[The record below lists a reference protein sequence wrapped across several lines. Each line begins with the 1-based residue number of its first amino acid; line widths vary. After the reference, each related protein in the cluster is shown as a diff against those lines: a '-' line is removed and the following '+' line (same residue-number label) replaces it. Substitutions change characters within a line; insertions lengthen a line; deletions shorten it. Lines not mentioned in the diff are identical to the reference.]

1 MSGTPRSIMLSVVMV
16 LTALLAA
23 SSGQG
28 ADQDKILDD
37 PFSLSL
43 DELADVTVTV
53 SSNRPERIV
62 DTPAIISRYEA
73 DQLSGLG
80 LRTLRDMLAF
90 IPGVTVQDH
99 LFGQT
104 FVSIRGVYEGFNQKV
119 LFLLDDTPYFM
130 PSHSDI
136 PLLGIPF
143 EAISHIEVIRGPGA
157 VYYGTNATGGVIKVV
172 TRKSAANSLA
182 VRAGANAFVNGGGY
196 FNSGDLASGE
206 LTAAFELQRSDGYS
220 VEYPAYT
227 SGSSDFAAGNIDKR
241 EEISSLLLTFRRQGF
256 TALGQVFESRY
267 TGIAIPR
274 HIENVND
281 LVYKGYLLSLRNDW
295 EGESSKLTIY
305 TDYNNF
311 HPHFKVAGGA
321 PNFRMDDNG
330 KKNYRWRSGLNYDRE
345 LNDWLDVFLGAEHE
359 VRSTEEYQMY
369 FTDTDTVTGNLLPE
383 FKLWENSLYGQFDLT
398 PAAQWRFLIGGRYTD
413 NSITGH
419 DLVPR
424 LAAIYQIN
432 TRQSLKLLYSV
443 GFNSPSF
450 TQLRADFPPVVEGN
464 SDLIP
469 ETVETVDLAYTYN
482 NESLLFTA
490 NFWRLQA
497 EDFIFSE
504 RLPGEPLRFFNAGSF
519 DRHGAEFDIQYRLSR
534 CLKLFSGLTWYH
546 QGNED
551 DAEDI
556 SRVYTPVLTWNL
568 GAHYQP
574 TSTATAGLSVRHI
587 GPRSSADKIWLV
599 NLDGQYRLGPV
610 QLFATLENLLD
621 DDVMHPNMAEFN
633 DRLVPGGQGRNLKL
647 GARYSF

>member
-1 MSGTPRSIMLSVVMV
+1 MTRTPWPSMLSVLMA
-16 LTALLAA
+16 LTIWATA
-23 SSGQG
+23 SPAQE
-28 ADQDKILDD
+28 ADPFLED

-43 DELADVTVTV
+43 DELADLTVTV
-53 SSNRPERIV
+53 SSYRPERIV
-62 DTPAIISRYEA
+62 ETPAIISRYEA
-73 DQLSGLG
+73 DQLAGLG
-80 LRTLRDMLAF
+80 LRTLRDMLSF

-172 TRKSAANSLA
+172 TKKGSKNALA
-182 VRAGANAFVNGGGY
+182 VRAGANAYINGGGY
-196 FNSGDLASGE
+196 YSSGDRASGE

-220 VEYPAYT
+220 VEYPAYAD
-227 SGSSDFAAGNIDKR
+227 GDFAAGNIDKR

-267 TGIAIPR
+267 TGITIPR

-281 LVYKGYLLSLRNDW
+281 LVYKGYLISLRNDW

-321 PNFRMDDNG
+321 PNFRMDNDG
-330 KKNYRWRSGLNYDRE
+330 KKNYRWRSGLTYDHD
-345 LNDWLDVFLGAEHE
+345 LTDWLEIFLGAEHE
-359 VRSTEEYQMY
+359 VRSTEEYEMY
-369 FTDTDTVTGNLLPE
+369 FTDTDTVTGSLLPE
-383 FKLWENSLYGQFDLT
+383 FKLWENSLFGQLDLT

-432 TRQSLKLLYSV
+432 NRQSLKLLYTV

-450 TQLRADFPPVVEGN
+450 TQLKADFPGLVEGN
-464 SDLIP
+464 PGLIP
-469 ETVETVDLAYTYN
+469 ETVATVDLAYTYN
-482 NESLLFTA
+482 NENLLLTA
-490 NFWRLQA
+490 DLWRLEA

-504 RLPGEPLRFFNAGSF
+504 RLSGEPLRFFNAGSF
-519 DRHGAEFDIQYRLSR
+519 TRHGAEIDIQYRPIRS
-534 CLKLFSGLTWYH
+534 LKLFTGLTWYH
-546 QGNED
+546 QGNEND
-551 DAEDI
+551 VEDPTRI
-556 SRVYTPVLTWNL
+556 YTPVLTWNL
-568 GAHYQP
+568 GTHYQP
-574 TSTATAGLSVRHI
+574 TNKATVGMSVRHI
-587 GPRSSADKIWLV
+587 GPRSTADAIWLV
-599 NLDGQYRLGPV
+599 NLDGQWRLGPV
-610 QLFATLENLLD
+610 QLFATLENILD
-621 DDVMHPNMAEFN
+621 DDVLHPNMAEFN